1 MTLRDTLEGA
11 FSGDDFD
18 AGEAFKQLAE
28 LYKALDLP
36 ALPFDPS
43 AIADQVT
50 AIGNLDASSTADEIV
65 STFSDAAGALAAL
78 PGADALGGPIMT
90 ALTTIQALGQDS
102 AGMIESL
109 RTSFVPASP
118 DEPGAQRV
126 ARAMAGIADLGATPL
141 PALLHATLPTL
152 TPEGSGRAINDVLSG
167 GAALPAL
174 LASLRSLM
182 ELAAGIERAT
192 LLGTAIGSLPST
204 ASIAALRTDL
214 AAWDVD
220 ATVAR
225 ITSGDPVA
233 DIVADV
239 EPALTRIR
247 EMEQAL
253 ADLVAGTA
261 AILATFDLGRVQAT
275 WRDVGSTLT
284 SLDVSAVNELADG
297 LVGGLDGLIKV
308 PPGPP
313 AASPEAF
320 AAEVATLLGG
330 IADAIE
336 AIEVTRFT
344 TAIEGGAGRV
354 LAPIREATDA
364 LTEVRTAVVAAEDAV
379 AEAVRAIDLSEIST
393 AIHAITD
400 PLKTALDEIRGV
412 LHTLSA
418 QLGTAAG
425 ATVDAIDALRAGT
438 DTIATAMNTAFGA
451 IATALDEIDLAG
463 RAAQVTAALEP
474 VKTALADVH
483 IGEAADA
490 AAEGIERVAT
500 VIEVLPFD
508 LLPDSARAE
517 LDTVIE
523 PIKTFDFDTEIT
535 QRLADQLDE
544 IRAAIDE
551 DVLGQVRAAQA
562 EAADFL
568 ASIDPRPPLQA
579 FEHDT
584 FDVAVAKIQE
594 VNPDALL
601 APLHEALAE
610 VPDLG
615 ALLDPADA
623 LFDELLAGYDSF
635 APRSLL
641 APLTDPVDAARV
653 AIAGQLHLDAARSE
667 LDGARAS
674 ALAAIEDVSIVRAI
688 DALITLVE
696 GVLPRPGS
704 GRGGVLGQVVLRLTE
719 GTEVLE
725 ASSFAIAGD
734 WVAGRA
740 QVTAASDALN
750 ATRDGL
756 STLRDT
762 VRGLDARPIL
772 TEVQS
777 GYDTVTAAI
786 KALPHDKPLRRRLL
800 ALVPPSP
807 ALLIEPLEQGRG
819 DVVQSV
825 TGAMSVASHLAAVD
839 LRPID
844 AAVDRLAHAL
854 APLLALRDWL
864 VAWIERAGVVVD
876 EADLGAAARTFL
888 TILRD
893 QVTTAAGIRLEAQ
906 LRGTLREVMTSTIDA
921 LLTGVDQVESTLG
934 LLSLEPLVVEL
945 EALHAERRTELA
957 ALRPSTQLA
966 DIVATLRSIDHDIRT
981 FDPLADVRPALDALN
996 AAVADVDTKLRPT
1009 VLLAPVM
1016 DGYDRTIAAMTAI
1029 DIDNLFGPILEALE
1043 QVTSDVEN
1051 GVTDVGSAFGKLQA
1065 ALP

>member
-1 MTLRDTLEGA
+1 MTLRDTLEGS
-11 FSGDDFD
+11 FSGDGFD
-18 AGEAFKQLAE
+18 AGAAFEQLAE

-43 AIADQVT
+43 TIAEQVT
-50 AIGNLDASSTADEIV
+50 AIGKLDASSTGDEIA
-65 STFSDAAGALAAL
+65 STFRDAAGALATM
-78 PGADALGGPIMT
+78 PGADALGGPITT
-90 ALTTIQALGQDS
+90 ALTAIQALGQDS
-102 AGMIESL
+102 AGMVESL

-118 DEPGAQRV
+118 DEPGAQRA
-126 ARAMAGIADLGATPL
+126 ARAMAGIADLGSTPL
-141 PALLHATLPTL
+141 PALLRATVPTL
-152 TPEGSGRAINDVLSG
+152 APQGSGRAVNEVLSG
-167 GAALPAL
+167 GSALPGL

-182 ELAAGIERAT
+182 QLATGIQRAT
-192 LLGTAIGSLPST
+192 LLSAAIGSLPST
-204 ASIAALRTDL
+204 ASIEALRTDL

-225 ITSGDPVA
+225 IASGDPVA

-239 EPALTRIR
+239 EPALARIR
-247 EMEQAL
+247 EVEQAL

-261 AILATFDLGRVQAT
+261 AILATFDLGRLQAT
-275 WRDVGSTLT
+275 WQDVGSTLA
-284 SLDVSAVNELADG
+284 SLDVSAVNELAHG

-313 AASPEAF
+313 AAGPDAF
-320 AAEVATLLGG
+320 AAEVATLLGSL
-330 IADAIE
+330 ADAIE
-336 AIEVTRFT
+336 GIEAARFT
-344 TAIEGGAGRV
+344 TAIEAGAGRM
-354 LAPIREATDA
+354 LAPIRVATDA
-364 LTEVRTAVVAAEDAV
+364 LTDVRSAVVAAEDAL
-379 AEAVRAIDLSEIST
+379 AEALRAIDLSQIST
-393 AIHAITD
+393 AIRAVTD
-400 PLKTALDEIRGV
+400 PLTAALDEIRAV

-425 ATVDAIDALRAGT
+425 ATVEAIDALRTGT
-438 DTIATAMNTAFGA
+438 DTIATAMNAAFGA
-451 IATALDEIDLAG
+451 IAAALDELDLAG
-463 RAAQVTAALEP
+463 RAEQVRTALEP

-500 VIEVLPFD
+500 VIDALPLD
-508 LLPDSARAE
+508 LLPDSARSE

-523 PIKTFDFDTEIT
+523 PIKTFDFDTEVT

-544 IRAAIDE
+544 IRSAIDE

-562 EAADFL
+562 EATEFL
-568 ASIDPRPPLQA
+568 ASIDPRPQLQA
-579 FEHDT
+579 FERDT

-594 VNPDALL
+594 VNPDGLL
-601 APLHEALAE
+601 APLHEALAQ

-641 APLTDPVDAARV
+641 APLTDPVDAARA
-653 AIAGQLHLDAARSE
+653 AIAGQLHLDAVRSE
-667 LDGARAS
+667 LDGARAT

-688 DALITLVE
+688 DALIALVE
-696 GVLPRPGS
+696 GVLPRPGP
-704 GRGGVLGQVVLRLTE
+704 GRGGALGQVVLRLTE
-719 GTEVLE
+719 GTEALE

-756 STLRDT
+756 STLRDS
-762 VRGLDARPIL
+762 VRGMEARPIL
-772 TEVQS
+772 TGVQP
-777 GYDTVTAAI
+777 GYDAVSTAI
-786 KALPHDKPLRRRLL
+786 EALPHDAPLRRRLL
-800 ALVPPSP
+800 ALLPPSP
-807 ALLIEPLEQGRG
+807 ALLVEPLEQGRG
-819 DVVQSV
+819 DVVQSL
-825 TGAMSVASHLAAVD
+825 TGAMAVAAQLAAVD
-839 LRPID
+839 LRPIGT
-844 AAVDRLAHAL
+844 AVAQLAHAL

-876 EADLGAAARTFL
+876 EGDVGGAARIAL

-893 QVTTAAGIRLEAQ
+893 QVRTAAGIRLEAQ
-906 LRGTLREVMTSTIDA
+906 LRGTLREVMTSTADA
-921 LLTGVDQVESTLG
+921 LLAGVDQVESTLG

-945 EALHAERRTELA
+945 EALHADRRTELA
-957 ALRPSTQLA
+957 KLRPSTQLA
-966 DIVATLRSIDHDIRT
+966 DVVATLRSIDHDIRT

-996 AAVADVDTKLRPT
+996 AAVGDVDTKLRPT

-1016 DGYDRTIAAMTAI
+1016 DSYERTIAAMTAI
-1029 DIDNLFGPILEALE
+1029 DIDNLFGPILDALE
-1043 QVTSDVEN
+1043 QVTGDVEN
-1051 GVTDVGSAFGKLQA
+1051 GVTDVGAAFGKLQA